1 MKGLDLGFELSDNYE
16 DYFNEVDEVENI
28 LRETGFDKELG
39 EYNSNRAFKIEN
51 YWGDI

>member
-1 MKGLDLGFELSDNYE
+1 MKDLDFTFEDNYE

-39 EYNSNRAFKIEN
+39 EYNSTRAFKIEN

>member
-1 MKGLDLGFELSDNYE
+1 MEDLDFTLEDNYE

-39 EYNSNRAFKIEN
+39 EYNSRRSFKVEK

>member
-1 MKGLDLGFELSDNYE
+1 MKDLDFTFEDNYE

-39 EYNSNRAFKIEN
+39 EYNSNRAFTIEN

>member
-1 MKGLDLGFELSDNYE
+1 MKDLDFTFEDNYE

-39 EYNSNRAFKIEN
+39 EYSSNRAFKIEN